1 MLRRAFLKQETPNNG
16 TSQTNH
22 IRPVPTGR
30 QARHIRRLLVKCPD
44 CYWEGNDYLRFFH
57 LCSMHDDLDTV
68 HFNDEDTNL
77 TLCGLWGFNVTEE
90 IDDITCPDCQL
101 TILNHYVLRE

>member
-1 MLRRAFLKQETPNNG
+1 MLRRAFLRQETPNNVDPR
-16 TSQTNH
+16 TNH

-90 IDDITCPDCQL
+90 IDDVTCPDCQL
-101 TILNHYVLRE
+101 TILNHYVLVE

>member
-1 MLRRAFLKQETPNNG
+1 M
-16 TSQTNH
+16 
-22 IRPVPTGR
+22 
-30 QARHIRRLLVKCPD
+30 KCPD
-44 CYWEGNDYLRFFH
+44 CYWEGNDYLRIFH

>member
-1 MLRRAFLKQETPNNG
+1 M
-16 TSQTNH
+16 
-22 IRPVPTGR
+22 
-30 QARHIRRLLVKCPD
+30 KCPD
-44 CYWEGNDYLRFFH
+44 CYWEGNDYLRIFH
-57 LCSMHDDLDTV
+57 PCAMHDDLDTV

-90 IDDITCPDCQL
+90 IDDVTCPDCQM